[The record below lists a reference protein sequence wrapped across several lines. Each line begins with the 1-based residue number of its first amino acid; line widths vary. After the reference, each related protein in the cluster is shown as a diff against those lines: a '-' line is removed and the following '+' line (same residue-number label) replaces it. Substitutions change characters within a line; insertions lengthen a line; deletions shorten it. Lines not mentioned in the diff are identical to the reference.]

1 MPPRRKQAQTRVP
14 RGFRFSEEAMTALDQ
29 LVKKYEADAPSYIT
43 LSQRVVIEA
52 LVDYATRTE
61 LPFSTLFG
69 AAFSA
74 GGGTEQL
81 TP

>member
-1 MPPRRKQAQTRVP
+1 MKSIPPRRKQAQTRVP

-29 LVKKYEADAPSYIT
+29 LVKNYEADAPSYIA

-52 LVDYATRTE
+52 LVDYATRTQ

-69 AAFSA
+69 VSVEA
-74 GGGTEQL
+74 Q
-81 TP
+81 